1 MSDEFA
7 HAQVPIPP
15 PAIFAGFLVAALLL
29 NWAFPLPTPWLGVL
43 RDVGALMVLAGLSL
57 GLWSVRLMMKSH
69 TSPDP
74 HRPTTAL
81 VTHGP
86 YGRTRN
92 PIYLGFFLI
101 YLGFTFMAGTLWGIL
116 LGPVLLVTV
125 SLAVVRAEERY
136 LEAKFAAG
144 YALYKSRVRQWL

>member
-1 MSDEFA
+1 MTERSD
-7 HAQVPIPP
+7 HAPVLIAP
-15 PAIFAGFLVAALLL
+15 PAIFGAYLLMALLL
-29 NWAFPLPTPWLGVL
+29 QWAIPMPVPWLRIIRGAAAVL
-43 RDVGALMVLAGLSL
+43 ILAGLCL
-57 GLWSVRLMMKSH
+57 GAYAVTLMMRAH

-101 YLGFTFMAGTLWGIL
+101 YLGFTLFAGTAWG
-116 LGPVLLVTV
+116 VLLSPLLLATV
-125 SLAVVRAEERY
+125 NRAVIQAEERY
-136 LEAKFAAG
+136 LQAKFDSQ
-144 YALYKSRVRQWL
+144 YLEYKARVRQWL